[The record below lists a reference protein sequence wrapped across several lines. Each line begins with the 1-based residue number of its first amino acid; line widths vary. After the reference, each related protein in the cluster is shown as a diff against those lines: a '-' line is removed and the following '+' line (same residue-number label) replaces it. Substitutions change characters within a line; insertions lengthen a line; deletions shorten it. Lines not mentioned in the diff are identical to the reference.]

1 MASEDEETCSISNT
15 DTNVLSIN
23 QSSASS
29 WAVLNIFSGGAVSF
43 NVKTISTQIKQKP
56 NSVLAAIPDLTL
68 ESQVIPSWPEK
79 KQHIT
84 RLIITEESKWRSQ
97 SRT

>member
-15 DTNVLSIN
+15 DIDALSIN

-29 WAVLNIFSGGAVSF
+29 GAVLNIFSGGAVSF
-43 NVKTISTQIKQKP
+43 NVKAISTRMIQKP
-56 NSVLAAIPDLTL
+56 SSVLAAIPDLTL
-68 ESQVIPSWPEK
+68 ESQVIPSSPEK

-84 RLIITEESKWRSQ
+84 RLIITEESN
-97 SRT
+97 